1 MQKRTGAT
9 EQAKIQ
15 PMHALVSRP
24 PRKNRGSTQSEQP
37 LFGGKS
43 IYYWGI
49 AECSR
54 SKRIAGNCSFESCMF
69 PVFSELNAIGTVA
82 PTLPKVE
89 VLLATFNGA
98 SFLPAQINSIFS
110 QTWPNISVIAGD
122 DGSTD
127 ETMTILKDWERATA
141 RMHVLHSQ
149 PQGGAMRNFTRL
161 IQESSASYV
170 AFSDQ
175 DDVWDPDKLSISMGR
190 MLEEEERRGTDTP
203 ILVYT
208 DLRLID
214 SGGRLLST
222 SLWQKARVRPQVAIC
237 SNMLAQNLVTGCS
250 MLVNRALLDL
260 ACPIPSQAIMHDYW
274 FALVASAFGAAIPI
288 SQPLVSYRQHATNLI
303 GAGRSLS
310 LAARIKRIYTD
321 PELQT
326 WISRAAYQA
335 RAFGERFKDRLPPDA
350 IAAVETVTFLPT
362 LTCMRRIHA
371 TIKHGI
377 VRTEFWNELQFLARM
392 SMGEQQRVSDNEF
405 Q

>member
-1 MQKRTGAT
+1 
-9 EQAKIQ
+9 
-15 PMHALVSRP
+15 
-24 PRKNRGSTQSEQP
+24 
-37 LFGGKS
+37 
-43 IYYWGI
+43 
-49 AECSR
+49 
-54 SKRIAGNCSFESCMF
+54 MF
-69 PVFSELNAIGTVA
+69 PVFSELNGIGTAA

-98 SFLPAQINSIFS
+98 SFLPAQINSIFA
-110 QTWPNISVIAGD
+110 QTWPNISVIAAD

-127 ETMTILKDWERATA
+127 ETVRILRAEERANA

-161 IQESSASYV
+161 IQESSASYI

-175 DDVWDPDKLSISMGR
+175 DDVWDPDKLSITMAR
-190 MLEEEERRGTDTP
+190 MLEEEDRRGTDSP

-214 SGGRLLST
+214 SGSRLLSP
-222 SLWQKARVRPQVAIC
+222 SLWQKARVRPQVASF

-260 ACPIPSQAIMHDYW
+260 ACPIPPQAIMHDYW
-274 FALVASAFGAAIPI
+274 LALVASAFGAAIPI
-288 SQPLVSYRQHATNLI
+288 SQALVSYRQHATNLI
-303 GAGRSLS
+303 GAGHPLS
-310 LAARIKRIYTD
+310 LAARIRRIYSD
-321 PELQT
+321 PELRI

-350 IAAVETVTFLPT
+350 AAAVETVTFLPT
-362 LTCMRRIHA
+362 LPGMRRIRD

-377 VRTEFWNELQFLARM
+377 VRTDFWNELQFLARM
-392 SMGEQQRVSDNEF
+392 SIGSSE
-405 Q
+405 